1 MVRRMDDKNL
11 ALKGFDDVNKVL
23 EKYSIQL
30 WADLGTLLGF
40 VRDGTL
46 IPWEEDIDVGC
57 FKKKEDF
64 SNVVQLDLFVHGWL
78 CVDKYKGLSIQ
89 DTKKTAKIDIKF
101 YNDDELLKMVSANFI
116 TYRHKKI
123 MGFADFLIW
132 IFNLYP
138 AYFKYETCL
147 TPEKLQLLEGF
158 VAFFVPSKI
167 RKAIL
172 EIAWF
177 LHDNVGINGYK
188 ISTSRHY
195 ILPLGKMKIGDHQF
209 YVPNMSIG
217 YVEKM
222 YGENWKKP
230 MKIVDGTN
238 EYPDGSSR
246 YLVKRVMDKSSDSVE
261 HV

>member
-1 MVRRMDDKNL
+1 MSDKNL
-11 ALKGFDDVNKVL
+11 ALKGFDDINNIL
-23 EKYSIQL
+23 AKYSIQL

-57 FKKKEDF
+57 FQKMEDF
-64 SNVVQLDLFVHGWL
+64 SNVVQLDLFTHGWL

-101 YNDDELLKMVSANFI
+101 YNVDKFLETVSANFI
-116 TYRHKKI
+116 TYRHKKV
-123 MGFADFLIW
+123 MAFADFLVW

-138 AYFKYETCL
+138 AYFKYETSL

-158 VAFFVPSKI
+158 VAFFIPNKM
-167 RKAIL
+167 RKWIL
-172 EIAWF
+172 RIAWF
-177 LHDNVGINGYK
+177 LHNNVGINGYVVK
-188 ISTSRHY
+188 TPREY
-195 ILPLGKMKIGDHQF
+195 ILPLQKMKINKYQF
-209 YVPNMSIG
+209 LVPNMSME

-230 MKIVDGTN
+230 MRIVDGSN
-238 EYPDGSSR
+238 RYPDGSSR
-246 YLVKRVMDKSSDSVE
+246 YLVKRVMDKSSDRVE
-261 HV
+261 HA